1 MFILTY
7 IVDNGVGKFAAGT
20 SSKQKVSLAML
31 MTHLQ
36 TVVNSKKSKNIEI
49 FSLFEEVFQ
58 FHLRRTVFN
67 IIVSFLF
74 LP

>member
-7 IVDNGVGKFAAGT
+7 IVDNCVGKFAAGT
-20 SSKQKVSLAML
+20 SSKQEVSLAML

-58 FHLRRTVFN
+58 FYVRRTVFN